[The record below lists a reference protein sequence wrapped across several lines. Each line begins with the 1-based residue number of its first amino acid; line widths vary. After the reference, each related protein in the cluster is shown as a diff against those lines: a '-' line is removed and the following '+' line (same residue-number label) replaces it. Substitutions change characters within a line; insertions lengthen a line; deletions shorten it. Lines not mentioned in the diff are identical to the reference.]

1 MDETLNKKL
10 TKLRTLLEQLGSVLV
25 AYSGGVDSTLLLKV
39 AVDVLG
45 DRVLAVTAL
54 SATTPQHERETAPR
68 LAAEFGA
75 EHQFI
80 SSSELDMPAFTE
92 NPADKCY
99 ICKKHRFS
107 ALLDIAKKQGIE
119 WVIDGGNLDD
129 HQDYRPGLK
138 AVKELGIRSPLS
150 EVGLTKSEIR
160 SLSRESDLPTWD
172 KPSYA
177 CLASRIPYGRKIT
190 EKKLNQIDVCEDYI
204 RSLGISGQVRVRHYD
219 DTVRIEVD
227 SDDML
232 TLVGDPIRRRLVEYF
247 KKNGFRFVSLDLSGY
262 SMGSLNQELELKD
275 KG

>member
-10 TKLRTLLEQLGSVLV
+10 TELKSLLEKIGSVLV

-54 SATTPQHERETAPR
+54 SATTPRHERETAPR
-68 LAAEFGA
+68 LAAEFGV
-75 EHQFI
+75 EHQFVN
-80 SSSELDMPAFTE
+80 SGELEMSVFTE

-99 ICKKHRFS
+99 ICKRHRFRS
-107 ALLDIAKKQGIE
+107 LLDIAENQGIE
-119 WVIDGGNLDD
+119 WVADGGNLDD

-160 SLSRESDLPTWD
+160 SLSRELNLPTWN

-177 CLASRIPYGRKIT
+177 CLASRIPYGRTIT
-190 EKKLNQIDVCEDYI
+190 EEKLQQVDACEDYI
-204 RSLGISGQVRVRHYD
+204 RSLGISGQVRVRHYE
-219 DTVRIEVD
+219 DTARIEVD
-227 SDDML
+227 SADIQ
-232 TLVGDPIRRRLVEYF
+232 TLAGDPVRRRLVEYF
-247 KKNGFRFVSLDLSGY
+247 KHNGFRFVSLDLSGY
-262 SMGSLNQELELKD
+262 SMGSLNKELESRE

>member
-10 TKLRTLLEQLGSVLV
+10 TDLKILLEKMRSVLV

-45 DRVLAVTAL
+45 NRVLAVTAL
-54 SATTPQHERETAPR
+54 SATTPQHEREAAPR
-68 LAAEFGA
+68 LADEFGA
-75 EHQFI
+75 KHQFVN
-80 SSSELDMPAFTE
+80 SGELEMSAFTA

-99 ICKKHRFS
+99 ICKRHRFNS
-107 ALLDIAKKQGIE
+107 LLDIAENQGIE
-119 WVIDGGNLDD
+119 WVADGGNLDD

-160 SLSRESDLPTWD
+160 SLSRELNLPTWD

-177 CLASRIPYGRKIT
+177 CLASRIPYGRTIT
-190 EKKLNQIDVCEDYI
+190 EEKLQQIDACEDYI
-204 RSLGISGQVRVRHYD
+204 RSLGISGQVRVRHYE
-219 DTVRIEVD
+219 DTARIEVD
-227 SDDML
+227 SDAIL
-232 TLVGDPIRRRLVEYF
+232 TLAENPVRGRLVKYF
-247 KKNGFRFVSLDLSGY
+247 RKSGFRFVTLDLSGY
-262 SMGSLNQELELKD
+262 SMGSLNQELKMKD

>member
-10 TKLRTLLEQLGSVLV
+10 TELKSLLEKMGSVLV

-54 SATTPQHERETAPR
+54 SATTPQHEREAAPR
-68 LAAEFGA
+68 LATEFGA
-75 EHQFI
+75 EHKFVN
-80 SSSELDMPAFTE
+80 SGELEMSAFTE

-99 ICKKHRFS
+99 ICKSHRFRS
-107 ALLDIAKKQGIE
+107 LLDIAENQGIE
-119 WVIDGGNLDD
+119 WVADGGNLDD

-160 SLSRESDLPTWD
+160 SLSRELNLPTWN

-177 CLASRIPYGRKIT
+177 CLASRIPYGRTIT
-190 EKKLNQIDVCEDYI
+190 EEKLQQVDACEDYV
-204 RSLGISGQVRVRHYD
+204 RSLGISGQVRVRHYG
-219 DTVRIEVD
+219 DTARIEVD
-227 SDDML
+227 SADIQ
-232 TLVGDPIRRRLVEYF
+232 TLAGDPVRRRLVEYF
-247 KKNGFRFVSLDLSGY
+247 KNNGFRFVSLDLSGY
-262 SMGSLNQELELKD
+262 SMGSLNQELESRD